1 MITKISEES
10 KESIVKK
17 MLTKHF
23 YDLNRRIS
31 SPLPDNLIEKIIDD
45 SMIDMHWIK
54 SNPSTFCA
62 EEDIYSMLDA
72 DSTFFT
78 EALEFFTE
86 SSGVFSPKHS
96 LSNIKSAVKSLAS
109 VTEGWC
115 NNRDYWKGVLDIIN
129 QHDSYTTPASGRIT
143 SYTRDVDVRYAVE
156 VLMDDFF
163 SSSEYCDCRDV
174 LEQAIYCSGLNTAD
188 DIERFTVSLSLI
200 TKDQNYDSERLVL
213 LLMSPIIDWQSVG
226 FELLSKLIPLTFYAL
241 VDEAEYKQKTM
252 GSSLYDFFNSML
264 TKLNLK
270 SYIPISEGDKKEIIY
285 EISRYCN
292 RVQLT
297 ASDKSMIFDV
307 AEKTGMMSN
316 VLNTF
321 AWEGTDRGSDYW
333 HNFKDD
339 LLEMEREAISCEL
352 EYSGLSEILKKYIY
366 FILDIKPKQ

>member
-1 MITKISEES
+1 MITKISAES
-10 KESIVKK
+10 KESIMKK

-23 YDLNRRIS
+23 YDLNRRLS
-31 SPLPDNLIEKIIDD
+31 TPLPDNLIEKIISD

-54 SNPSTFCA
+54 NNPSTFSA
-62 EEDIYSMLDA
+62 
-72 DSTFFT
+72 

-96 LSNIKSAVKSLAS
+96 LSNINSAVKRLAS

-115 NNRDYWKGVLDIIN
+115 NNRDYWKGVLDAIN
-129 QHDSYTTPASGRIT
+129 QHDSCTTPASGRIT

-163 SSSEYCDCRDV
+163 SSSEYCDCIDV

-200 TKDQNYDSERLVL
+200 AKDQNYDSERLVL

-226 FELLSKLIPLTFYAL
+226 FKLLSKLIPLTFYAL

-252 GSSLYDFFNSML
+252 GSSLYDFFNSMF

-270 SYIPISEGDKKEIIY
+270 SYIPISEDDKEEIIY
-285 EISRYCN
+285 EISRYCD

-333 HNFKDD
+333 HNFKVDF
-339 LLEMEREAISCEL
+339 LEMERAAISCEL

>member
-1 MITKISEES
+1 MITKISAES
-10 KESIVKK
+10 KESIMKK

-23 YDLNRRIS
+23 YDLNRRLS

-54 SNPSTFCA
+54 NDTSTFCA
-62 EEDIYSMLDA
+62 EEDAYSMLDA
-72 DSTFFT
+72 DSVFCN

-96 LSNIKSAVKSLAS
+96 LSNINSAVKRLAS
-109 VTEGWC
+109 VTEGY
-115 NNRDYWKGVLDIIN
+115 YWNGVLDAIN
-129 QHDSYTTPASGRIT
+129 QYDSCTTPASDRIT

-163 SSSEYCDCRDV
+163 SSSEYYDCRDV

-226 FELLSKLIPLTFYAL
+226 FELLNKLIPLTFYAL

-252 GSSLYDFFNSML
+252 GSSLYNFFNSMF

-270 SYIPISEGDKKEIIY
+270 SYIPISEEDKEEIVY

-321 AWEGTDRGSDYW
+321 AWEGTDKGSDYW